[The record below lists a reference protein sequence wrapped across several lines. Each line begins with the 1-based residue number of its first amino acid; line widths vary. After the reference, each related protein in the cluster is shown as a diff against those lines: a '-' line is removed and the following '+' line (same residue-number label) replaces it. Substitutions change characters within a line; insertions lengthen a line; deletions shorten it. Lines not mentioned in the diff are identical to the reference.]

1 MLKMKEH
8 TKSTIK
14 TYALNKLADYKCK
27 ILENEFEGM
36 LLKIEKTEC
45 WVRLVGEFNAYNILS
60 SYAVA
65 KEFGFDSLKTLR
77 CLSLLHSAKGRFD
90 FVKNDNQIIGIVDYA
105 HTDDALLNV
114 LHTINNIKKNSSE
127 IITVFGC
134 GGNRD
139 KSKRS
144 IMTNVACNNSSKVI
158 ITTDNPRSEKPED
171 IFYDMQSGLN
181 LNQKNKIL
189 VISDRKQAIRLLL
202 S

>member
-1 MLKMKEH
+1 M
-8 TKSTIK
+8 
-14 TYALNKLADYKCK
+14 
-27 ILENEFEGM
+27 
-36 LLKIEKTEC
+36 
-45 WVRLVGEFNAYNILS
+45 
-60 SYAVA
+60 
-65 KEFGFDSLKTLR
+65 
-77 CLSLLHSAKGRFD
+77 
-90 FVKNDNQIIGIVDYA
+90 
-105 HTDDALLNV
+105 LNV

-189 VISDRKQAIRLLL
+189 VISDRKQAIRTASKLAKSDDVVLVAGKGHEKFQEINGTKVPFDDMQELKNLLI
-202 S
+202 